1 MNKKCRWWVCRP
13 YARWWNDHRRVLLYR
28 GEGSNPTLRWCMGTT
43 VQNCQFK
50 HVETRFVW
58 CIMVPHPEPSV
69 RTWWDFFVFSPRSLL
84 AAGKFSR
91 AGLFYWAASRHR
103 LCLYWPVSR
112 CAFGKEGVKS
122 RPPYR
127 AGSRLVGTAE
137 LVSER
142 SWPRGGRSPSRL
154 WWVERSS
161 NRRLAAKEEAAAWV
175 RRADQRD
182 TRADVVAARR
192 AGGLDLA
199 LAWASMRIKLDA
211 SLLHLPPTSMPRTTK
226 RHRRLRRSSG

>member
-69 RTWWDFFVFSPRSLL
+69 RTWWDFFFSPRSLL
-84 AAGKFSR
+84 AAGKFLR

-112 CAFGKEGVKS
+112 CAVGREGVSPDLPLPGWGSTGRHSWAGVGEELAEGWKISVKVVVGGKIFKQKTGSEGRGCCVGKES
-122 RPPYR
+122 RP
-127 AGSRLVGTAE
+127 AGHQSRCRWLRGE
-137 LVSER
+137 L
-142 SWPRGGRSPSRL
+142 GG
-154 WWVERSS
+154 W
-161 NRRLAAKEEAAAWV
+161 
-175 RRADQRD
+175 
-182 TRADVVAARR
+182 
-192 AGGLDLA
+192 
-199 LAWASMRIKLDA
+199 I
-211 SLLHLPPTSMPRTTK
+211 
-226 RHRRLRRSSG
+226 